1 MRERT
6 QKIRDVAVRVT
17 VATIVFLIVAFIPKV
32 AYASG
37 NLSPDAIY
45 TKLVSMKA
53 QYPEGMSWTNDNFYY
68 WNGGIYSGGGGC
80 AGFAFLMSDQVFGD
94 LPARILED
102 KSYESIRPGDIL
114 RINND
119 SHSVIVLRKTD
130 SFVEIAEGNYNK
142 SIHWGRL
149 LYKSNLESGTL
160 TYIMTRYPEGWG
172 EDVEPTES
180 PVVTA
185 QIEGKAV
192 LLSWMCPE
200 GAKKFRIYRKAEG
213 GSWKVLG
220 EDVLYTYLDNT
231 GVGGTKY
238 YYAVRCINDEGKVL
252 TPLDYSKVAEITYP
266 ISSLASPKPTLA
278 ASSDKI
284 LVSWDLVDGSSYYR
298 VFRKKEGGSWKKLAD
313 VSTNSYLD
321 GTGVGGTPYIY
332 AVRCLDSDG
341 TTFLSAFDNNKLAT
355 IVYPSSELIS
365 PTPILSAEAG
375 AITISFNAVT
385 GSPKY
390 RIFRKVEG
398 GSWKKLADVSTTSYT
413 DTTGTE
419 GKTYSYAVRC
429 LDSDGTTLLSKFDA
443 TKAAQM
449 VFPSKSPVSPKPTLS
464 KVSTGIKVQ
473 WTAVTGAAKYRIF
486 KKTGDGS
493 WKKLTDTSNLNY
505 TDTKCTAGTEYSYAV
520 RCLDAD
526 GNLISKF
533 DSNAIS
539 VITK

>member
-1 MRERT
+1 MKEIAR
-6 QKIRDVAVRVT
+6 KIQNAT
-17 VATIVFLIVAFIPKV
+17 VKVSLATIVFLIVAFIPKV

-37 NLSPDAIY
+37 DLSPDAIY

-53 QYPEGMSWTNDNFYY
+53 QYPEGMEWTNSNFYY

-102 KSYESIRPGDIL
+102 KSYASIRPGDIL

-130 SFVEIAEGNYNK
+130 SFVEIAEGNYNR

-180 PVVTA
+180 PAVTA

-231 GVGGTKY
+231 GVGGKKY
-238 YYAVRCINDEGKVL
+238 YYAVRCINEDGKVL
-252 TPLDYSKVAEITYP
+252 TPLDNSKIAEFTFP
-266 ISSLASPKPTLA
+266 VNAPESPKPTLA
-278 ASSDKI
+278 VSNGKI
-284 LVSWDLVDGSSYYR
+284 QISWTAVADSPMYR
-298 VFRKKEGGSWKKLAD
+298 VFRKAEGGTWKKLAD
-313 VSTNSYLD
+313 VSTNSYVD
-321 GTGVGGTPYIY
+321 GNGVANTSYTY
-332 AVRCLDSDG
+332 AIRCLDSDG
-341 TTFLSAFDNNKLAT
+341 TTLLSALDNNKLAT
-355 IVYPSSELIS
+355 IAYPSSELVS
-365 PTPILSAEAG
+365 PTPTLSAG
-375 AITISFNAVT
+375 TGTITVSFSAVS

-413 DTTGTE
+413 DTTGTA

-443 TKAAQM
+443 TKAAQL

-493 WKKLTDTSNLNY
+493 WKKLTDTTSLSY